1 MSFLRYLDIEQL
13 LILKDDVEREISE
26 RKQTSLADNLVT
38 KRAERFGNRMKYFYS
53 QDPDFLSQSLSSS
66 RKKSAQYFDDT
77 RIIKRNREQR
87 EEFIRELDE
96 ELDAYAAERDAILA
110 KREAKRGKKYDWSTV
125 LEASE

>member
-1 MSFLRYLDIEQL
+1 MSFLSHLTVEQL
-13 LILKDDVEREISE
+13 LILRGDVERE
-26 RKQTSLADNLVT
+26 LVQ
-38 KRAERFGNRMKYFYS
+38 RATPYQLSVLVGRAGRFGIPRYGI
-53 QDPDFLSQSLSSS
+53 QDDITLSQSLSSS
-66 RKKSAQYFDDT
+66 RKKSAQYSDDT

-110 KREAKRGKKYDWSTV
+110 KREAKRGKKYDWSVV